1 MKKQPEIT
9 AQTKQKLMDSFW
21 TLASNKG
28 IRRVTVSAVT
38 KSAGVNRSTF
48 YEYFS
53 DIDELLEH
61 SENEILL
68 DMCGTLE
75 QFFAEGR
82 AVNIHLLSEKM
93 LKTISGYDDKFFLL
107 LGKNGDPRFIAKF
120 REKLSTQFFP
130 VIISPQ
136 MKPYA
141 EYIVAYMVSA
151 MTGILTYWYDTGR
164 TITLDEL
171 SGIVRGLAAK
181 GLSAWTE
188 LEIKK

>member
-21 TLASNKG
+21 MLASKKG

-38 KSAGVNRSTF
+38 KAAGVNRSTF

-53 DIDELLEH
+53 DIDELLEL

-82 AVNIHLLSEKM
+82 SVNIHLLSEKM

-141 EYIVAYMVSA
+141 EYIVAYMISA

-171 SGIVRGLAAK
+171 SGIVRELAAK